1 MIIFSM
7 TWASFTQTK
16 LANMGHIPG
25 NESHAPIQPNWL
37 KVHQERP
44 LREFYRSVYQW
55 LYTVGST

>member
-25 NESHAPIQPNWL
+25 NESHAPTQPNWL